1 MATIYREV
9 PAYAGQFACYEELKY
24 FCLNGEHRNL
34 TVLQGM
40 IVGGLAGI
48 SCWMFSY
55 PQDIIKTKLQ
65 VEHNVY
71 KQHRILRDGGFFE
84 CGK

>member
-1 MATIYREV
+1 
-9 PAYAGQFACYEELKY
+9 
-24 FCLNGEHRNL
+24 
-34 TVLQGM
+34 M

-65 VEHNVY
+65 VEQNVY
-71 KQHRILRDGGFFE
+71 K
-84 CGK
+84 